1 MNKECCMANL
11 TIGESGIIKALTAVG
26 AMRRRLQDMGFIEGA
41 RVECILKSPGGD
53 PVAFC
58 IRGAVIALRREDS
71 ERIIIAM

>member
-1 MNKECCMANL
+1 MNKECCMASL

-41 RVECILKSPGGD
+41 KVECILKSPSGD